1 MSKSMNHYTFGAI
14 QMGKSG
20 MACYYP
26 TEKLTPKVQALTIEQ
41 AREAYK
47 NAKTQFKSATET
59 MKRYSNVSVHG
70 WSIYERASQQAYMA
84 ELVMLALCKHF
95 SENA

>member
-1 MSKSMNHYTFGAI
+1 
-14 QMGKSG
+14 MGKSG

-26 TEKLTPKVQALTIEQ
+26 IEKLTPKVQALTIEQ

-47 NAKTQFKSATET
+47 DAKEQLKNALQT
-59 MKRYSNVSVHG
+59 MKRYGNVSVHG
-70 WSIYERASQQAYMA
+70 WGIYERASQQVYMA